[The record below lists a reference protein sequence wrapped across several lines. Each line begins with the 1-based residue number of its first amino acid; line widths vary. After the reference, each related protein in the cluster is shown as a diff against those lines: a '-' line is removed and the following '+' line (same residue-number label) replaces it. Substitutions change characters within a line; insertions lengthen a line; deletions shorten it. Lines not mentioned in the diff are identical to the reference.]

1 MKPKRYQ
8 VRFKGLKIL
17 QELVGG
23 SNETRPHLNN
33 DFERNDNL
41 APFFNSKGCT
51 WYNLKRRD
59 MKAIEGVFLEL
70 VDRLHELG
78 LDHPELVRGP
88 VTVTEST
95 EYRSL
100 PKGPAKLKKKKVA

>member
-78 LDHPELVRGP
+78 LDHPELRP
-88 VTVTEST
+88 DIKPIST
-95 EYRSL
+95 LL
-100 PKGPAKLKKKKVA
+100 PKKKAKPSKKVA